1 MASARERA
9 AAGLAAA
16 ASGTALY
23 FGTGLHPLPWLTW
36 IALIP
41 VLVVAVRLGWLGAAA
56 AAFAA
61 WLAGELNQWTYL
73 TGDIGMPKAAA
84 AAILLAAAGLFAAT
98 VLVFRA
104 LVRRERPAAAVLA
117 PPALWVGLEYAF
129 ATASPDGAFW
139 SLAYTQADVLPLIQ
153 VASLTSYLGVTF
165 LLLAVPAAVVVA
177 VRRGSGGPVRW
188 RPVLAVAVGSAAV
201 AAYGLIQLARPVDGP
216 AERIA
221 VIAQP
226 GRGDHLD
233 VATPA
238 GTALL
243 DGYLAQ
249 IRTAAGAGATTV
261 VLPEAVLVADAGK
274 LDGVKEALAAA
285 AREGRT
291 TIVFG
296 VAVRHGHNTAQIV
309 TPDSVSAYH
318 KQHLIFTEPYR
329 PGTGPAFVPGRPWG
343 VAICKDLDFPELAR
357 AYRSGG
363 AQLLLVP
370 AWDVGRDAWLHSRM
384 AVMRGVEN
392 GMPIVRSGRTGALT
406 VSDAAGRV
414 LAEARTGE
422 SGFATVTYDL
432 PVAARSTVYTGA
444 GSWFA
449 WLCILV
455 GLGCLARLHRRA
467 QPREDG
473 PAAVQA
479 DHARSAAQPPAHV
492 EV

>member
-1 MASARERA
+1 MASTRDRA
-9 AAGLAAA
+9 ALAGLAAA
-16 ASGTALY
+16 ASGAALH

-36 IALIP
+36 VAIIP
-41 VLVVAVRLGWLGAAA
+41 VLAAALRLGWLGAAC

-61 WLAGELNQWTYL
+61 WLSGELNQWTYL
-73 TGDIGMPKAAA
+73 TGDIGMPPAAA
-84 AAILLAAAGLFAAT
+84 AGILLAAAGLFAAT

-104 LVRRERPAAAVLA
+104 LVRRGRTPAAILA

-139 SLAYTQADVLPLIQ
+139 SLAYTQADVLPVIQ
-153 VASLTSYLGVTF
+153 LASLTSYLGVTF
-165 LLLAVPAAVVVA
+165 LLLVVQTAVVVA
-177 VRRGSGGPVRW
+177 VRRGSAGLARW
-188 RPVLAVAVGSAAV
+188 RPIGAVAAGLAAV
-201 AAYGLIQLARPVDGP
+201 AGYGLVQLARPADGP
-216 AERIA
+216 VERIA

-238 GTALL
+238 GEALL
-243 DGYLAQ
+243 DAYLAQ
-249 IRTAAGAGATTV
+249 IRAATGAGATAV
-261 VLPEAVLVADAGK
+261 VLPEAVLVADAGT
-274 LDGVKEALAAA
+274 LDGVTGALAAA
-285 AREGRT
+285 ARDGGA

-309 TPDSVSAYH
+309 TPDSVTAYH
-318 KQHLIFTEPYR
+318 KQHLLFTEPYR
-329 PGTGPAFVPGRPWG
+329 PGTGTVFGPGRPWG

-357 AYRSGG
+357 SYRAGG

-392 GMPIVRSGRTGALT
+392 GMPIVRSGRDGALT

-414 LAEARTGE
+414 LAEARTGG

-432 PVAARSTVYTGA
+432 PVAPRSTVYTSAGA
-444 GSWFA
+444 WFA
-449 WLCILV
+449 WLCLLV
-455 GLGCLARLHRRA
+455 GLGCLSLLRRRA
-467 QPREDG
+467 RHHEDG
-473 PAAVQA
+473 AAE
-479 DHARSAAQPPAHV
+479 RERTGSAAATPVGVDA
-492 EV
+492 